1 MQLIAVSSQK
11 ELEKATYVQPTI
23 PLTGEPRSLAKVE
36 LHPILC
42 PNATTATCVPHISSA
57 HPAPGRLLVEE
68 VEGSIKDGM
77 VGWGELPSHLEDC
90 ECGVCMCMCVTVSE

>member
-42 PNATTATCVPHISSA
+42 PNATTATCVPHISST

-68 VEGSIKDGM
+68 VEGPIKGGTG
-77 VGWGELPSHLEDC
+77 GWGELPSHLEDC
-90 ECGVCMCMCVTVSE
+90 ECGVCMCVCVTVCE